1 MERCARRPVGPS
13 ARRPEHEPWRLR
25 SVRRAEQER
34 NGQLDEAVGV
44 GRGHGPSLARK
55 GPSDKRY
62 TQPPRSNP
70 MRPEDIDDEA
80 ERRIDEAA
88 ARFLVEH
95 RERSERERKERLTRY
110 FRTAYETA
118 TTDGSRNGIRRA
130 AKDFG
135 IVLKPD

>member
-1 MERCARRPVGPS
+1 
-13 ARRPEHEPWRLR
+13 
-25 SVRRAEQER
+25 
-34 NGQLDEAVGV
+34 
-44 GRGHGPSLARK
+44 
-55 GPSDKRY
+55 
-62 TQPPRSNP
+62 

-130 AKDFG
+130 AKDRIG
-135 IVLKPD
+135 RTWRRGAKRERDT